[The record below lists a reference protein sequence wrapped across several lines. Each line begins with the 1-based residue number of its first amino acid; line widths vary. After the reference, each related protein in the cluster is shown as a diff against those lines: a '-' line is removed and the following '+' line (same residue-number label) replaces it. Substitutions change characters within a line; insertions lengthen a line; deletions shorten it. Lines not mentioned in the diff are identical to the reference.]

1 MVAIKT
7 RFDGKKIVVPADFR
21 GAPAGDVIVIFQD
34 LSPEQVERQLW
45 LKAQD
50 VAAAGRFL
58 ANTLEREIIVF
69 ARECGRSARI
79 PQLGFAFE
87 DPLYRRDPSLIAG
100 RTVQYKTL
108 LIRWNEAYGSFYQ

>member
-45 LKAQD
+45 LKAQETAFAKVWEND
-50 VAAAGRFL
+50 
-58 ANTLEREIIVF
+58 EDEIY
-69 ARECGRSARI
+69 
-79 PQLGFAFE
+79 
-87 DPLYRRDPSLIAG
+87 DSL
-100 RTVQYKTL
+100 
-108 LIRWNEAYGSFYQ
+108 